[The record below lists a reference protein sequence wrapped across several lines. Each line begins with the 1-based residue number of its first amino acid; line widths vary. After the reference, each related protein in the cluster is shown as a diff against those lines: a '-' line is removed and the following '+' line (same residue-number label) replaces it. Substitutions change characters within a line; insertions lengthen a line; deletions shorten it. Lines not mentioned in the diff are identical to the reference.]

1 MKSVYF
7 PGWQD
12 TVPPAA
18 APALYGEHPGGDLGG
33 GHQHQ
38 PVHGVRA
45 GGQLFF
51 KKSLL
56 YAALLIRIK
65 VNRIRRRVL
74 TDCIFGSVSATT
86 ATLIILY
93 NVYVQ

>member
-45 GGQLFF
+45 GGQL
-51 KKSLL
+51 
-56 YAALLIRIK
+56 I
-65 VNRIRRRVL
+65 
-74 TDCIFGSVSATT
+74 
-86 ATLIILY
+86 
-93 NVYVQ
+93 